1 MSEFIDYVFQRSTSL
16 NKIDNSLYSKYNV
29 KNGLRNEDGTGVLVG
44 LTRISDVVGYKK
56 ENGKK
61 IDTEGELYYRG
72 VKVSDFI
79 KGHDAKNRFLFEEVC
94 FLILFLAASARLFS
108 PSPCQTGHC
117 HSIRCA
123 NHSKCSHGNNH
134 DINSYCNLRQTTIG
148 RFSSGLTASWR

>member
-61 IDTEGELYYRG
+61 IDTEGELYYSCLLYTSEFDYI
-72 VKVSDFI
+72 VDAVDTVTAKI
-79 KGHDAKNRFLFEEVC
+79 KLVEIAQEKKIKIISSMGTGNKLDPTKLEVTDIYKTSIC
-94 FLILFLAASARLFS
+94 PLARVMLSLIHIFFKRRSRWA
-108 PSPCQTGHC
+108 
-117 HSIRCA
+117 
-123 NHSKCSHGNNH
+123 
-134 DINSYCNLRQTTIG
+134 
-148 RFSSGLTASWR
+148 

>member
-29 KNGLRNEDGTGVLVG
+29 KYGLRNEDGTGVLVG

-79 KGHDAKNRFLFEEVC
+79 KGHDPKNRFLYFE
-94 FLILFLAASARLFS
+94 
-108 PSPCQTGHC
+108 PSPKPMFLKITRATKP
-117 HSIRCA
+117 S
-123 NHSKCSHGNNH
+123 
-134 DINSYCNLRQTTIG
+134 
-148 RFSSGLTASWR
+148 FSSCGNFK